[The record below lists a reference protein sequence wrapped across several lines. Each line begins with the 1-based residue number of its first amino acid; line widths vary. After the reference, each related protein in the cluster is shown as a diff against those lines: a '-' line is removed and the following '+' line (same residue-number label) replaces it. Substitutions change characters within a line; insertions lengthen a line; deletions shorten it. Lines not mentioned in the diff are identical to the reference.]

1 MFSLNSAQ
9 FSDRNIC
16 HYSKRAWT
24 CHLLHKGDQDATTTS
39 ARRLW
44 ERGSLNGA
52 QFMLQW
58 FVQFPEFAEFTEFP
72 FNLGKTLFFV
82 TIHLTFQIIFM
93 TTNILWD
100 RWHFEWHFKWHF
112 ILHFITRHDISYNNL
127 WCYMHNMTF
136 HGKPFPNISYQVVC
150 FCAMN
155 FNINNFI

>member
-9 FSDRNIC
+9 FTDRNIC

-24 CHLLHKGDQDATTTS
+24 CHLLHKRPGCYHNISKTPVRKRIFKWSPVHAS
-39 ARRLW
+39 VICSIPWIRW
-44 ERGSLNGA
+44 IHWISI
-52 QFMLQW
+52 QFRENS
-58 FVQFPEFAEFTEFP
+58 VVC
-72 FNLGKTLFFV
+72 NN
-82 TIHLTFQIIFM
+82 TFDISNYIYDDF
-93 TTNILWD
+93 ILWD

-155 FNINNFI
+155 INIYNFI